1 MHDSWRCSK
10 DSTCLMW
17 ARFTIA
23 TEIAHIMYARM
34 WRVSERSFQS
44 QSLVCAGFSWQ
55 DTDPLGHLHSDAWLF
70 DPLLHGIASCEGGPL
85 ELKNL
90 RVENVRQWRRL
101 CFSVIHSLQ
110 IHLAQQIPFLS
121 SVNHLF
127 LWTIEKP
134 WRSVSYNQRVTKSR
148 WFFLWD
154 WITWKDKPADNDVL
168 GNLRLLLQLANKIDW
183 WTFRPAK
190 NPGKPGSIGFQAAWA
205 SKGCHQRWGS
215 YMAMAPLGPSWR
227 VKCSSWVDPSWLVA
241 FRQCPNKGPNMNRFN
256 TKGGFLRAV
265 FTLQ

>member
-110 IHLAQQIPFLS
+110 IHLAQQRNHLVLS
-121 SVNHLF
+121 SRHNEHDAKQVKSAEITLVGF
-127 LWTIEKP
+127 IQWDIPKVKP
-134 WRSVSYNQRVTKSR
+134 
-148 WFFLWD
+148 
-154 WITWKDKPADNDVL
+154 
-168 GNLRLLLQLANKIDW
+168 
-183 WTFRPAK
+183 
-190 NPGKPGSIGFQAAWA
+190 
-205 SKGCHQRWGS
+205 
-215 YMAMAPLGPSWR
+215 
-227 VKCSSWVDPSWLVA
+227 SSH
-241 FRQCPNKGPNMNRFN
+241 RI
-256 TKGGFLRAV
+256 
-265 FTLQ
+265 